1 MLVRNV
7 RSRSSSKSE
16 SKPPRVSPTKPPAK
30 ASIGAFGDVET
41 ADGLA
46 RETRVEFDVLDA
58 GLAAVSF
65 ALFSKSRRTA
75 LIELASPCNC

>member
-1 MLVRNV
+1 MAVTPTI
-7 RSRSSSKSE
+7 
-16 SKPPRVSPTKPPAK
+16 PPPYLLQIVL
-30 ASIGAFGDVET
+30 DVLW
-41 ADGLA
+41 AG
-46 RETRVEFDVLDA
+46 RVEFDVLDA